1 LCNQG
6 AIEDERHFVFNC
18 EIYLLEQEAFL
29 REIQSIVPDFDTLNM
44 EEKWK
49 ILMSE
54 ICVNKTAKYLCEIY
68 DKRQSI
74 MYQ

>member
-1 LCNQG
+1 
-6 AIEDERHFVFNC
+6 
-18 EIYLLEQEAFL
+18 
-29 REIQSIVPDFDTLNM
+29 M

-54 ICVNKTAKYLCEIY
+54 IYVHVNKTAKYLCEID
-68 DKRQSI
+68 DKRKSI

>member
-1 LCNQG
+1 
-6 AIEDERHFVFNC
+6 
-18 EIYLLEQEAFL
+18 
-29 REIQSIVPDFDTLNM
+29 M